1 MNVVN
6 AQVRQHWMGKIES
19 LCQAENWKY
28 AQFLCQEMLSKEPN
42 FVDVRRILHRVRQ
55 YTFCQHKFQ
64 RTLNLLKNF
73 LKILYYVVRIKAKH
87 RELLE
92 SMEELLNTDP
102 NNTFI
107 LRLFAEMM
115 SGFGF
120 FETTI
125 FSVEC
130 IPKDKRNA
138 DDWLLMGEAFLG
150 SGNFQ
155 MAVDIANEVL
165 TKSPDNIR
173 ARDLL
178 WQSSV
183 EQSIGIEKT

>member
-6 AQVRQHWMGKIES
+6 AQVRQRWMGKIEA
-19 LCQAENWKY
+19 LCEAENWKY

-42 FVDVRRILHRVRQ
+42 FVDARRILNRARQ
-55 YTFCQHKFQ
+55 YTACPQKFQ
-64 RTLNLLKNF
+64 RILSLAKNF
-73 LKILYYVVRIKAKH
+73 LKMLYYMIKIKTKH

-92 SMEELLNTDP
+92 SMDELLNTDP
-102 NNTFI
+102 HNVFI
-107 LRLFAEMM
+107 LRLFAETM

-125 FSVEC
+125 FSIEC
-130 IPKDKRNA
+130 IPEDKRNE

-150 SGNFQ
+150 SNDFQ
-155 MAVDIANEVL
+155 MAVDIANKVMA
-165 TKSPDNIR
+165 KSADNIR

-183 EQSIGIEKT
+183 EQSMGVEKM

>member
-1 MNVVN
+1 MN
-6 AQVRQHWMGKIES
+6 AQVRQRWMGKIES
-19 LCQAENWKY
+19 LCQVENWKY

-42 FVDVRRILHRVRQ
+42 FVDARRILHRIRQ
-55 YTFCQHKFQ
+55 HTLCPQKFQ

-73 LKILYYVVRIKAKH
+73 LKMLYYTAKIKTKH

-92 SMEELLNTDP
+92 SMDELLNTAP
-102 NNTFI
+102 NNVFI
-107 LRLFAEMM
+107 LRLFAETMT
-115 SGFGF
+115 GFGF

-130 IPKDKRNA
+130 IPEDKRNA

-150 SGNFQ
+150 SNDFQ
-155 MAVDIANEVL
+155 MAVDIANKVL
-165 TKSPDNIR
+165 AGSPDNIR

-183 EQSIGIEKT
+183 EQSMGAEKM

>member
-1 MNVVN
+1 VN
-6 AQVRQHWMGKIES
+6 AQTRQRWIGKIQA

-42 FVDVRRILHRVRQ
+42 FVDARRILHRIRQ
-55 YTFCQHKFQ
+55 HTFCPQKLQ
-64 RTLNLLKNF
+64 RTLSLMKVF
-73 LKILYYVVRIKAKH
+73 LGTLYYMMKIKTKH

-92 SMEELLNTDP
+92 SMDELLNTDP
-102 NNTFI
+102 NNAFI

-125 FSVEC
+125 FTVEC
-130 IPKDKRNA
+130 IPEDKRNH

-150 SGNFQ
+150 ANDFQ
-155 MAVDIANEVL
+155 IAVDIANKIMA
-165 TKSPDNIR
+165 KSPDNIR

-183 EQSIGIEKT
+183 EQSMGVEKM

>member
-1 MNVVN
+1 VN
-6 AQVRQHWMGKIES
+6 AQLRQRWMGKIDA

-28 AQFLCQEMLSKEPN
+28 AQFLCHEMLSREPN

-55 YTFCQHKFQ
+55 HTFHSQKFQ
-64 RTLNLLKNF
+64 RVLNLLMKF
-73 LKILYYVVRIKAKH
+73 LKTLYYMAKIKTKH

-92 SMEELLNTDP
+92 SMDELLNVDP
-102 NNTFI
+102 NNTYV
-107 LRLFAEMM
+107 LRLFAEIMA
-115 SGFGF
+115 GFGF

-125 FSVEC
+125 FSIEC
-130 IPKDKRNA
+130 IPENKRNG

-150 SGNFQ
+150 SNDFQ
-155 MAVDIANEVL
+155 MAVDIANKVM
-165 TKSPDNIR
+165 TTSPDNIR

-183 EQSIGIEKT
+183 EQSIGEQKI

>member
-1 MNVVN
+1 MN
-6 AQVRQHWMGKIES
+6 AQVRQRWMGKIEA
-19 LCQAENWKY
+19 LCQVENWQY

-55 YTFCQHKFQ
+55 HTFCPQKLQ
-64 RTLNLLKNF
+64 RTLLLMKKF
-73 LKILYYVVRIKAKH
+73 LRTLYYMVKIKTKH

-92 SMEELLNTDP
+92 SIDELLNTDP
-102 NNTFI
+102 NNVFI
-107 LRLFAEMM
+107 LRLFSETM

-120 FETTI
+120 FETAI
-125 FSVEC
+125 FSAEC
-130 IPKDKRNA
+130 IPEDKRNA

-150 SGNFQ
+150 SNDFQ
-155 MAVDIANEVL
+155 MAVDIANKVL
-165 TKSPDNIR
+165 AKYPDNIR

-183 EQSIGIEKT
+183 EQSMGAQQI